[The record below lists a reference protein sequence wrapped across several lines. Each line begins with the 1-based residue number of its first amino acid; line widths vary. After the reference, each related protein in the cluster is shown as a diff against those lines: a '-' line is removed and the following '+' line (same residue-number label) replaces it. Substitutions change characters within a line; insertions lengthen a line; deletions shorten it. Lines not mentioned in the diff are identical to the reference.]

1 MCKQLRWMQPAA
13 APLCCRPAR
22 NALVCTALHPPHRLC
37 FPDTSLCP
45 SFPFPHR
52 KRAGSLLPSVGAAV
66 GRRAAVAQHSSASA
80 HGSPPLP
87 GSAHWSLPV
96 PPLHNHT
103 SYYSEDYFVGKLNI
117 FAGSLAPSALTA
129 HSVTFIQD
137 WKRLVILLLS
147 GTLLLAYYCF
157 SLQYRSKLDVR
168 HRKMPA
174 KALVCSQ

>member
-1 MCKQLRWMQPAA
+1 M
-13 APLCCRPAR
+13 
-22 NALVCTALHPPHRLC
+22 
-37 FPDTSLCP
+37 
-45 SFPFPHR
+45 
-52 KRAGSLLPSVGAAV
+52 
-66 GRRAAVAQHSSASA
+66 AQHGSASA
-80 HGSPPLP
+80 YGSPPLP
-87 GSAHWSLPV
+87 GSTRWSLPV
-96 PPLHNHT
+96 PPLHHHT

-129 HSVTFIQD
+129 HSVTFTQD

-157 SLQYRSKLDVR
+157 PLQYGSKLDVR